1 MSESVPE
8 LARQLAGDVSRLLA
22 RLRGWTGPAWGV
34 GAAAGGTR
42 AERTTALAHEL
53 ARLGR
58 EAGSGAPEDAFP
70 PPLAAHGLAD
80 QLAVVADDLLQQL
93 TAPRLA
99 PDRREALLIE
109 AAAAVTAARADLDG
123 PGFGFTGQPG

>member
-8 LARQLAGDVSRLLA
+8 LARQLTGEVSRLLA

-42 AERTTALAHEL
+42 AERTTALAQEL

-58 EAGSGAPEDAFP
+58 EAGSGAPEDVL

-80 QLAVVADDLLQQL
+80 QLAVLADDLLQQL
-93 TAPRLA
+93 TAPGLA
-99 PDRREALLIE
+99 PDRREALLVE
-109 AAAAVTAARADLDG
+109 AVAAVSAARADLDG
-123 PGFGFTGQPG
+123 PGFGFTGRPG